1 MKWEMGAKADGSDSI
16 AVQVSAASPSSRFRC
31 ILAPFTRFEYN
42 VFKQVAPESHWPE
55 LVALVCV
62 VNANKKAVS
71 STSGMMNRWA
81 GKLSRHAFRSR
92 VTCLVASKRARCSR
106 IAQLLSFPTA

>member
-1 MKWEMGAKADGSDSI
+1 
-16 AVQVSAASPSSRFRC
+16 
-31 ILAPFTRFEYN
+31 

-81 GKLSRHAFRSR
+81 NYR
-92 VTCLVASKRARCSR
+92 VTR
-106 IAQLLSFPTA
+106 SFDV

>member
-16 AVQVSAASPSSRFRC
+16 AVQVSPASPSSRFRC
-31 ILAPFTRFEYN
+31 VLAPFTRFEPN

-81 GKLSRHAFRSR
+81 NYR
-92 VTCLVASKRARCSR
+92 VMRPVDV
-106 IAQLLSFPTA
+106 